1 MYSKTL
7 YHIRQNRINE
17 YYNTNDK
24 DMTNYIDGFVFPIP
38 RIYLNEYKNVA
49 EKVAEIWREY
59 GALAYYEYVGEDLN
73 LEGTR
78 SFIEVVDLKDDE
90 VIVFGWVV
98 FPSKETRDLAN
109 KQVPNDSR
117 MSDLVAPL
125 TQSARLIFDAT
136 RMVYGGFQPLV
147 QSNNNNG

>member
-1 MYSKTL
+1 MS
-7 YHIRQNRINE
+7 
-17 YYNTNDK
+17 DK
-24 DMTNYIDGFVFPIP
+24 LTGYIDGFVFPVP
-38 RIYLNEYKNVA
+38 RIYLSEYRNVA

-78 SFIEVVDLKDDE
+78 SFIEAVDLKEDE

-109 KQVPNDSR
+109 EQVPNDPR

-125 TQSARLIFDAT
+125 TQSTRLIFDAS

-147 QSNNNNG
+147 QSNGNG